1 MNITPTPSPEEAV
14 AIAAAVQALLEATR
28 HGGAD
33 PLPAAYRSEWR
44 RSAIRE
50 GEGQPIDDRRTR

>member
-50 GEGQPIDDRRTR
+50 GVGQPIDDRRTR